1 MCRNIPVSTGH
12 MYNKIVYKLAEEY
25 CSIPLIKS
33 FNGEHQ
39 QYLVVPVCWK
49 IHMSNTY
56 VCAST
61 SIYGFMTD
69 SVLLPAVC

>member
-39 QYLVVPVCWK
+39 QQYVGIYIVCPTRMYVPVLQY
-49 IHMSNTY
+49 M
-56 VCAST
+56 
-61 SIYGFMTD
+61 D
-69 SVLLPAVC
+69 L